1 MNKIE
6 REDLL
11 TYRFLSNPTESP
23 DQKKLCFVV
32 SHCDKEENR
41 YCSNLW
47 IYDKA
52 SGKAPFQLT
61 AQDKEGSFLWDDDD
75 TILFPAIR
83 LEADKKRVEAK
94 EIFTSFYRISI
105 HGGEAKKAF
114 ELPLSVQKLEKI
126 KDGLYVVMAGV
137 DMQYPDYHLMT
148 KEEKEAVSKEKKE
161 NADYEV
167 LDEIPFWINGGS
179 FIQKTRTGLFLF
191 DEKNGSVTRITSP
204 SFNTGVYEA
213 AGDRIYFSGET
224 FETEP
229 TYKDNLYYYDLNDG
243 KIVPVD
249 ESRTYSISNLFWIKD
264 RLILLASDNNSYGIN
279 ENARFYELK
288 EDGSLI
294 SLFAPYDNAIYSSI
308 GSDCRYG
315 HSMPHKVYGDTL
327 YFVTTIRNASH
338 LYALHADGQITPVI
352 EKEGS
357 IDGFA
362 IAGDTLYAIGMYD
375 GRLEELYEM
384 PVAGGNLAAVT
395 SFNTDALKD
404 KYVAEFE
411 KMTIQGATTDIDGW
425 VLKPIDYDPAK
436 TYPAVLEIHGGPKT
450 VYGEVFYH
458 EMQCLAS
465 EGYFVFF
472 CNPEGSD
479 GRGDAFADIRGKY
492 GTIDYDSIML
502 FTDAVLKKYPQIDPK
517 RVAVTGG
524 SYGGFMTNWII
535 GHTNRFACAATQR
548 SISNWISMY
557 GISDIGTMFSIDQ
570 QGQDL
575 LDGTDKLW
583 WHSPLKYIANMT
595 TPTLFIHSNED
606 YRCPIS
612 EGIQLYTALV
622 HKGVPARMCY
632 FKGENHE
639 LSRSGKPLH
648 RLRRL
653 QEITEWILKYTK

>member
-1 MNKIE
+1 MTKIE

-11 TYRFLSNPTESP
+11 TYHFLSNPTESP

-32 SHCDKEENR
+32 TDSNKEGNC

-47 IYDKA
+47 IYEKEL
-52 SGKAPFQLT
+52 SSSPFQLT
-61 AQDKEGSFLWDDDD
+61 AQDKEGSFLWDDDN
-75 TILFPAIR
+75 TILFPAVR
-83 LEADKKRVEAK
+83 SEADKKRKEAK

-114 ELPLSVQKLEKI
+114 EIPLSVHKLEKI
-126 KDGLYVVMAGV
+126 KDGLYLATADV

-148 KEEKEAVSKEKKE
+148 KEEKETVQKEKTA

-167 LDEIPFWINGGS
+167 LDEIPFWMNGGT
-179 FIQKTRTGLFLF
+179 FMQKTRTGLFLF
-191 DEKNGSVTRITSP
+191 DEKNGCVKRITSP
-204 SFNTGVYEA
+204 SFSTGNYEVKE
-213 AGDRIYFSGET
+213 DRIYFSGE
-224 FETEP
+224 EYDTEP
-229 TYKDNLYYYDLNDG
+229 AYKDNLYYYDLKDE
-243 KIVPVD
+243 KIVTID
-249 ESRTYSISNLFWIKD
+249 ESHTYSISNLFWLKD
-264 RLILLASDNNSYGIN
+264 RLILLASDNQSYGIN
-279 ENARFYELK
+279 ENSQFYELK
-288 EDGSLI
+288 EEDHSI
-294 SLFAPYDNAIYSSI
+294 SLFASYDNAVYSSV

-315 HSMPHKVYGDTL
+315 HSNPHKVYDDTF
-327 YFVTTIRNASH
+327 YFITTIRNASH
-338 LYALHADGQITPVI
+338 LYALHADGKITPVI

-357 IDGFA
+357 VDGFA
-362 IAGDTLYAIGMYD
+362 IAKDTIYTISMYD
-375 GRLEELYEM
+375 GKLQELYET
-384 PVAGGNLAAVT
+384 PLNGGDTVSVT
-395 SFNTDALKD
+395 SFNAEALKD

-411 KMTIQGATTDIDGW
+411 KMTIEGATTDIDGW
-425 VLKPIDYDPAK
+425 VLKPIDYDPNK

-458 EMQCLAS
+458 EMQCLAG

-479 GRGDAFADIRGKY
+479 GRGNAFADIRGKY
-492 GTIDYDSIML
+492 GTIDYESIMK
-502 FTDAVLKKYPQIDPK
+502 FTDAVLSKYPQIDPK
-517 RVAVTGG
+517 RVGVTGG

-535 GHTNRFACAATQR
+535 GHTDRFACAATQR

-557 GISDIGTMFSIDQ
+557 GISDIGTMFTIDQ
-570 QGQDL
+570 QGADL
-575 LDGTDKLW
+575 FDGADKLW
-583 WHSPLKYIANMT
+583 WHSPLKYLANMT

-606 YRCPIS
+606 YRCPMA
-612 EGIQLYTALV
+612 EGMQLYTALV

-653 QEITEWILKYTK
+653 EEITEWIVKYTK